1 MTPRDTSDETMPP
14 QRSRRSAPAPSGAP
28 QEPSEA
34 RDAADSAEAAA
45 SGDPQPPEKAAS
57 RRRRAPQVPA
67 GSDRS
72 GPAGGGSELFTPVDP
87 DAEVAVLSAVF
98 ADGTAI
104 DVAAEHLTARDF
116 ALPAC
121 AAVFSAML
129 ALSAAGQPT
138 DRITV
143 TAKLTELGLLK
154 VAGGADAIRRLAS
167 LPVTLE
173 HLEAYVQLVAA
184 KALLRGLVAT
194 GRQIATN
201 ALRPDAE
208 AGVVLGDAERAVFD
222 LGRTRGAG
230 SMMAMPEAVA
240 LLQTAIERGR
250 SRELLGHPTGFS
262 KLDHLTGGLQPGQL
276 ILLAARPGMGK
287 SAFALQL
294 ASHVASRTGLSVP
307 FYSYEM
313 GVDEL
318 MLRLLAGRL
327 GLDAGRIR
335 SGNIPSEMERDLAVA
350 LEQLEGLPLLIDDN
364 PPDTV
369 TALRSQ
375 LRRLD
380 RKQRLGAVFVDYL
393 QLMQGERRADSRAN
407 EIGEI
412 SRGLKRL
419 AAELKVPVVALSQL
433 NRSLELRPNK
443 RPQLS
448 DLRDSG
454 TLEQDANLVL
464 FLHRESVFN
473 PAFTPAN
480 LVECAIGKQRSG
492 PLGTV
497 LLDFDGPTTSF
508 TQSRHVPS
516 PF

>member
-1 MTPRDTSDETMPP
+1 VVDGGDGVAGAKGAGS
-14 QRSRRSAPAPSGAP
+14 SPA
-28 QEPSEA
+28 
-34 RDAADSAEAAA
+34 
-45 SGDPQPPEKAAS
+45 
-57 RRRRAPQVPA
+57 RRAGGAAGTKDDQGAGPPA
-67 GSDRS
+67 G
-72 GPAGGGSELFTPVDP
+72 PGGVEPFTPVDA
-87 DAEVAVLSAVF
+87 DAEVAVLAAVF
-98 ADGTAI
+98 ADGTAF
-104 DVAAEHLTARDF
+104 DLAAERLTPHDF

-121 AAVFSAML
+121 AAVFEAMT
-129 ALSAAGQPT
+129 ALNATSQPV

-143 TAKLTELGLLK
+143 TAKLKELGLLAS
-154 VAGGADAIRRLAS
+154 AGGADAIKRLAAQS
-167 LPVTLE
+167 VQLE
-173 HLEAYVQLVAA
+173 HLEAYVELVVA
-184 KALLRGLVAT
+184 KSLLRGLVAA
-194 GRQIATN
+194 GRQISTA

-208 AGVVLGDAERAVFD
+208 AATVLGEAERTVFE
-222 LGRTRGAG
+222 LGRSRGAS
-230 SMMAMPEAVA
+230 SMLAMPEAVR
-240 LLQTAIERGR
+240 LLQQAIERGR
-250 SRELLGHPTGFS
+250 SQELLGHSTGFQR
-262 KLDHLTGGLQPGQL
+262 LDNLTGGLQPGQL
-276 ILLAARPGMGK
+276 ILVAARPGMGK
-287 SAFALQL
+287 SSFALQL
-294 ASHVASRTGLSVP
+294 AAQLAARSGLAVP

-318 MLRLLAGRL
+318 MLRLLSGAI
-327 GLDAGRIR
+327 GLDATRIR
-335 SGNIPSEMERDLAVA
+335 SGSIPRELERELAGA
-350 LEQLEGLPLLIDDN
+350 LDSLERLPLLIDDN

-380 RKQRLGAVFVDYL
+380 RRQRLGAVFVDYL
-393 QLMQGERRADSRAN
+393 QLMQGDRRSDSRAN

-473 PAFTPAN
+473 PSFTPAN
-480 LVECAIGKQRSG
+480 LVECIIGKQRSG
-492 PLGTV
+492 PLGMV
-497 LLDFDGPTTSF
+497 PLDFDGPTTSF
-508 TQSRHVPS
+508 TPSSYTPS

>member
-1 MTPRDTSDETMPP
+1 MTPRDTSEDTLP
-14 QRSRRSAPAPSGAP
+14 QQRARRSTRPSSEPGDAPAAG
-28 QEPSEA
+28 E
-34 RDAADSAEAAA
+34 SATGEAAA
-45 SGDPQPPEKAAS
+45 GGAGDAPGPSAPK
-57 RRRRAPQVPA
+57 RRRARPA
-67 GSDRS
+67 DHPAESNGQP
-72 GPAGGGSELFTPVDP
+72 GPAGSELFTPVDP
-87 DAEVAVLSAVF
+87 DAEVAVLAAVF

-104 DVAAEHLTARDF
+104 DVAAEHLSAHDF

-129 ALSAAGQPT
+129 ALSAASQPV

-154 VAGGADAIRRLAS
+154 VAGGAEAIRRLAS
-167 LPVTLE
+167 QQVMLE
-173 HLEAYVQLVAA
+173 HLEAYVQIVAA
-184 KALLRGLVAT
+184 KALLRGLVAA
-194 GRQIATN
+194 GRQISTA

-208 AGVVLGDAERAVFD
+208 AAAVLGDAERTVFE
-222 LGRTRGAG
+222 LGRTKGAG

-250 SRELLGHPTGFS
+250 SRELLGHPTGFV

-276 ILLAARPGMGK
+276 ILVAARPGMGK

-294 ASHVASRTGLSVP
+294 AAHVARTTGLAVP

-327 GLDAGRIR
+327 GLDASRIR
-335 SGNIPSEMERDLAVA
+335 AGNIPQEMERDLAVS
-350 LEQLEGLPLLIDDN
+350 LEQLERLPLLIDDN

-380 RKQRLGAVFVDYL
+380 RRQRLGAVFVDYL
-393 QLMQGERRADSRAN
+393 QLMQGERRSDSRAN

-508 TQSRHVPS
+508 SPSSHVPS

>member
-1 MTPRDTSDETMPP
+1 MTPRDTPGGRAPRPAPP
-14 QRSRRSAPAPSGAP
+14 DPAAGQSSAP
-28 QEPSEA
+28 
-34 RDAADSAEAAA
+34 DAAVS
-45 SGDPQPPEKAAS
+45 SGGES
-57 RRRRAPQVPA
+57 GGRRRRTTAGAAAQASAGPSPAAPEPYA
-67 GSDRS
+67 
-72 GPAGGGSELFTPVDP
+72 PVDP
-87 DAEVAVLSAVF
+87 DAEVAVLAAVF
-98 ADGTAI
+98 ADGTAF
-104 DVAAEHLTARDF
+104 DVAAERLTLHDF

-121 AAVFSAML
+121 SAVFGAMT
-129 ALSAAGQPT
+129 ALNAASQPV

-143 TAKLTELGLLK
+143 TAKLKELGLLSA
-154 VAGGADAIRRLAS
+154 AGGADAIKRLAS
-167 LPVTLE
+167 QSVQLE
-173 HLEAYVQLVAA
+173 HLEAYVELVVA
-184 KALLRGLVAT
+184 KSLLRGLVTA
-194 GRQIATN
+194 GRQISTA
-201 ALRPDAE
+201 ALRADAE
-208 AGVVLGDAERAVFD
+208 AAQVLGDAERAVFD

-230 SMMAMPEAVA
+230 SMVAMPEAVA
-240 LLQTAIERGR
+240 LLQTAIARGR
-250 SRELLGHPTGFS
+250 SRELLGHSTGFT

-276 ILLAARPGMGK
+276 ILVAARPGMGK
-287 SAFALQL
+287 SAFALQV
-294 ASHVASRTGLSVP
+294 AAHVAARTGLSVP
-307 FYSYEM
+307 FFSYEM

-318 MLRLLAGRL
+318 MLRLLAGEL

-335 SGNIPSEMERDLAVA
+335 SGNIPIELERDLSLA
-350 LEQLEGLPLLIDDN
+350 LDRLERLPLLIDDN

-380 RKQRLGAVFVDYL
+380 RRQRLGAVFVDYL
-393 QLMQGERRADSRAN
+393 QLMQGERRSDTRAN

-419 AAELKVPVVALSQL
+419 AAELKVPVVALAQL

-480 LVECAIGKQRSG
+480 LVECLIGKQRSG
-492 PLGTV
+492 PLGMV
-497 LLDFDGPTTSF
+497 PLDFDGPTTRF
-508 TQSRHVPS
+508 TPSSYSPS